1 MVADG
6 AHAGEVVVGRHEY
19 AADALHR
26 FGDHCG
32 HGFGP
37 FADDRFLQI
46 AGCGRADGFALVEV
60 AFVAIRMGRV
70 AVDEVGHQRA
80 KHLVVAGDAGGAS
93 GGEGDAVIGLAAGDD
108 LDLVGLPLAFPE
120 IAGGLEG
127 GVIGFGAA
135 GGEKCRFEAGVSV
148 AGEFVGQFAGG
159 QVGHAGEVG
168 GIGQLFHLGVGGLR
182 QLGAAIADI
191 HIPETGHGIEDL
203 AAVGGVEPDAF
214 GMLDNDGVVGLG
226 RVVQRVNLPS
236 ILFEQGWLFLY
247 CCHWFLLGQWL
258 VTSGQWL
265 GTAVSDHRPL
275 SCFYALIY

>member
-1 MVADG
+1 MIVSS
-6 AHAGEVVVGRHEY
+6 RSR
-19 AADALHR
+19 AAAAPTVSPSL
-26 FGDHCG
+26 
-32 HGFGP
+32 
-37 FADDRFLQI
+37 
-46 AGCGRADGFALVEV
+46 EV
-60 AFVAIRMGRV
+60 AFVAIGVGRV

-80 KHLVVAGDAGGAS
+80 KHLVVAGDAGGAG

-108 LDLVGLPLAFPE
+108 LDLVGLPLAFPV

-135 GGEKCRFEAGVSV
+135 GGEKCRLEAGVGV
-148 AGEFVGQFAGG
+148 AGKFVGQFAGG

-191 HIPETGHGIEDL
+191 NIPETSHRVEDF
-203 AAVGGVEPDAF
+203 AAVGGVEPDTV
-214 GMLDNDGVVGLG
+214 GMLDNDWILGLG

-247 CCHWFLLGQWL
+247 GCHWFLLKQWL
-258 VTSGQWL
+258 VVSG
-265 GTAVSDHRPL
+265 P
-275 SCFYALIY
+275 